1 MIMVANDLDGVC
13 AARSVP
19 LYFVCNVK
27 ETLVTDFR
35 ELWV

>member
-19 LYFVCNVK
+19 LYLVCNPK
-27 ETLVTDFR
+27 ETLLTNFR